1 MYICS
6 KSITLGGAKYDKGD
20 TEFDSS
26 PCHILHPHTRFEGCK
41 IWCYTG
47 RTGSVTVQSVTLAG
61 LSVSVPDRPVK
72 FQGRSVTLTDWVLES
87 RKFVTDGPETV
98 TDKP

>member
-1 MYICS
+1 M
-6 KSITLGGAKYDKGD
+6 
-20 TEFDSS
+20 
-26 PCHILHPHTRFEGCK
+26 
-41 IWCYTG
+41 
-47 RTGSVTVQSVTLAG
+47 GSVTVQSVTLAG